1 MTKLNYRSEDVSRQ
15 LTLPRG
21 YPKPGM
27 VQALLVIRTT
37 DGTKIEMAG
46 LFDEA
51 KMMKIFGLVKDAE
64 LDGHEP

>member
-1 MTKLNYRSEDVSRQ
+1 MSRQ

-21 YPKPGM
+21 YPKPGI

-46 LFDEA
+46 LFDEK
-51 KMMKIFGLVKDAE
+51 KMLKIFGLAKYAE
-64 LDGHEP
+64 LKSAP

>member
-1 MTKLNYRSEDVSRQ
+1 MSRQ

-21 YPKPGM
+21 YPKPGT
-27 VQALLVIRTT
+27 VLALLVLKTT

-46 LFDEA
+46 SFDEA
-51 KMMKIFGLVKDAE
+51 KMLKIFGLVKDAE